1 MPEGHKTH
9 FIARVHTQQF
19 AGEKLKVTS
28 PQGRFAIDA
37 KKVSG
42 KFLDR
47 VEAVGKHLFYVFDS
61 GQMINVHLG
70 RYGKYRDLPSPPP
83 APVGQVRM
91 RINGD
96 QGTVDLTGPTT
107 CRVID
112 DETRS
117 QIESK
122 LGPDPLA
129 STGSATK
136 RKKQVW
142 ESFTKSNKPIGA
154 LLLDQSIIAG
164 VGNIFRAEVLF
175 ETKLNPEI
183 SGVEL
188 SKDSFNAMWNS
199 LTKMMKVGLK
209 YGKIVSVTAKEAG
222 MPVAKIEG
230 EDRFRVYGKDRC
242 PRCNA
247 KIATID
253 VASRKLYLC
262 RRCQNQQF

>member
-9 FIARVHTQQF
+9 FIAREHSEKF
-19 AGEKLKVTS
+19 AGQKLKVTS
-28 PQGRFAIDA
+28 PQGRFTTDA
-37 KKVSG
+37 RKVNG
-42 KFLDR
+42 KVLER
-47 VEAVGKHLFYVFDS
+47 VEAVGKHLFYVFES
-61 GQMINVHLG
+61 GHMINVHLG
-70 RYGKYRDLPSPPP
+70 RYGKYRELPSPPP

-91 RINGD
+91 RIRGD
-96 QGTVDLTGPTT
+96 GQTVDLTGPTT

-112 DETRS
+112 CDGRS

-129 STGSATK
+129 SSGTNAAK
-136 RKKQVW
+136 KKQVW
-142 ESFTKSNKPIGA
+142 ASFSKSNKPIGA
-154 LLLDQSIIAG
+154 LLLDQSIVAG

-175 ETKLNPEI
+175 ETELNPEI
-183 SGVEL
+183 AGNQL
-188 SKDSFNAMWNS
+188 SKESFDALWSS

-230 EDRFRVYGKDRC
+230 KDRFRVYGKQRC

-247 KIATID
+247 KIETIE
-253 VASRKLYLC
+253 VAARKLYVC
-262 RRCQNQQF
+262 PSCQRLND